1 VSENIDLK
9 PEETTQPH
17 RPHLKVGVVM
27 RREPVVGPMSRWQT
41 WRWVL
46 ADVVPH
52 EVLPA
57 VLLAEHADAL
67 TGSQPVP
74 IEPVSDPASPP
85 GANDSAAATR
95 SHWLFP
101 NHPVTLFRDDTEGYY
116 LNLDS
121 PQPCFWVLWRLD
133 DPSDDQAMPEPL
145 IVTLSYHDAGRWL
158 DAQERVDQVPAS
170 PEVVQWLADFVHVH
184 YQPEP
189 KKRKRPVSFQPLTD
203 RFGNPVRISTEKGP
217 GPHSG
222 GSHGR

>member
-1 VSENIDLK
+1 VSENIDLQDQ
-9 PEETTQPH
+9 ETT
-17 RPHLKVGVVM
+17 RPERPQIKVGVVM

-52 EVLPA
+52 DALPTA
-57 VLLAEHADAL
+57 LLADHPDAL
-67 TGSQPVP
+67 DSAQPVP
-74 IEPVSDPASPP
+74 IEPVAAPIPAGASDT
-85 GANDSAAATR
+85 AAAPS

-116 LNLDS
+116 LNLVS
-121 PQPCFWVLWRLD
+121 PQPCFWVLWRLPEGLD
-133 DPSDDQAMPEPL
+133 DAALPEPL

-158 DAQERVDQVPAS
+158 DAQEKVDQVPAP
-170 PEVVQWLADFVHVH
+170 PEVVQWLADFVNAH

-203 RFGNPVRISTEKGP
+203 RFGNPARISTEKGP
-217 GPHSG
+217 GPQNG
-222 GSHGR
+222 GGHGR